1 MKEGVFQKG
10 DPARVVTDK
19 LADLFPRYDPRV
31 TGGLTRREGVAGTIT
46 SQSADW
52 PGVVLQ
58 AGTNDVAETDELT
71 ASHHFVSH
79 NAGDRP
85 FTLEVKGPHGFRSVT
100 AVPGSIW
107 VAPAGEPVTVRLD
120 SDYSYIRVMIA
131 PRHLDRLLGQHAGD
145 DTRVALRATYGIIA
159 PPAAYILRALVAESD
174 SGNANGLAYVEAL
187 TMALGRQLTV
197 QAGVTR
203 PRERRL
209 RGGLSP
215 VARRRVL
222 ELINARLDARLTID
236 ALAGEAGLSPA
247 HFARAFKE
255 TTGHAP
261 HRYLLALRLQR
272 ARLLLSE
279 PGATISDV
287 ALRTGF
293 ADQAHLTRLFRREFG
308 VTPGTYQRARRG

>member
-1 MKEGVFQKG
+1 MNN
-10 DPARVVTDK
+10 K

-31 TGGLTRREGVAGTIT
+31 TGSLTRREGAPGTIT

-58 AGTNDVAETDELT
+58 AGTNDVVETDELT

-85 FTLEVKGPHGFRSVT
+85 FTLEVKGAHGFRSVT
-100 AVPGSIW
+100 ALPGSIW
-107 VAPAGEPVTVRLD
+107 VAPAGEPVTLRLD
-120 SDYSYIRVMIA
+120 SDYSYVRLMIA
-131 PRHLDRLLGQHAGD
+131 PRLLDRLFSRYGD
-145 DTRVALRATYGIIA
+145 EDRPVQLRTTHGINA
-159 PPAAYILRALVAESD
+159 PAAAYVMRALAAESD

-187 TMALGRQLTV
+187 TMALGRQLAV
-197 QAGVTR
+197 HAGISR
-203 PRERRL
+203 PREPRF

-215 VARRRVL
+215 AARRRVL
-222 ELINARLDARLTID
+222 ELIDARLDRRLTID
-236 ALAGEAGLSPA
+236 VLAREAGLSPM
-247 HFARAFKE
+247 HFARAFRE

-272 ARLLLSE
+272 ARLLLGE

-293 ADQAHLTRLFRREFG
+293 TDQAHLTRLFRREFG

>member
-1 MKEGVFQKG
+1 LKN
-10 DPARVVTDK
+10 DPARVVNEK

-31 TGGLTRREGVAGTIT
+31 TGSLTRRDGAAGPIT

-58 AGTNDVAETDELT
+58 AGTNDVVETDELT

-85 FTLEVKGPHGFRSVT
+85 FTLEVKGRHGYRPVT
-100 AVPGSIW
+100 ALPGSIW
-107 VAPAGEPVTVRLD
+107 VAPAGEPVTLRLD
-120 SDYSYIRVMIA
+120 SDYSYVRLMIA
-131 PRHLDRLLGQHAGD
+131 PRLLDRLLSQFADGD
-145 DTRVALRATYGIIA
+145 TPIQLRTTYGINA
-159 PPAAYILRALVAESD
+159 PAAAYVIRALAAESD
-174 SGNANGLAYVEAL
+174 GGNSNGLAYVEAL
-187 TMALGRQLTV
+187 TMAVGRQLAV
-197 QAGVTR
+197 HAGVSR
-203 PRERRL
+203 PRKPRF

-222 ELINARLDARLTID
+222 ELIDAKLDARLTTT
-236 ALAGEAGLSPA
+236 ALAREAGLSPA
-247 HFARAFKE
+247 HFARAFRE
-255 TTGHAP
+255 ATGCAP
-261 HRYLLALRLQR
+261 HRYLVARRLQR
-272 ARLLLSE
+272 ARLLLGE

-293 ADQAHLTRLFRREFG
+293 ADQPHLTRLFRREFG